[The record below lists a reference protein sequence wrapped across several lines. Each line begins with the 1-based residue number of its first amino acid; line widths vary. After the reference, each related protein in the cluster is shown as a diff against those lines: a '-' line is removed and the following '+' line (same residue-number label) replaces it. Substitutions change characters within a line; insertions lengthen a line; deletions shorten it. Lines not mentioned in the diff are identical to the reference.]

1 MRRLPLP
8 VPPAVWGLLLLGAA
22 LSGCGAKKPDPPPTP
37 KVTVATPLQMRVI
50 DWDDYVGQFVAVDS
64 VDVRPRVSGYL
75 ISVDFRDGDFVK
87 KGQRLFKIDPR
98 PYEAALDQAKGQ
110 EAHAEATLVNAK
122 AQAVRGLTLLNA
134 KAISQQSYDA
144 LVAAQAQA
152 QADLLA
158 GQATVRVAALNVSFT
173 DVIAPMNGRVSD
185 HRVAPGNLVTA
196 DTTVLTNIVNL
207 DPIHFA
213 FTGSEALYLKYQR
226 ENAAGTRASSR
237 VKPNPVEIRLQDEP
251 TYRWKGHMDFV
262 DNALDT
268 GSGTIRGRALVP
280 NPDHFLTPGMF
291 GHMRLLGS
299 GSYNALLVPDQ
310 AIVTDQ
316 ERQVV
321 FVVDDRNVAHMKPI
335 EPGPLVSGLRVVKSG
350 LAANDRVVIDGV
362 QRAQGGK
369 AVKVVAGQITP
380 EPGPPT
386 QPDPGPPASSA
397 TAAEAAR

>member
-1 MRRLPLP
+1 
-8 VPPAVWGLLLLGAA
+8 
-22 LSGCGAKKPDPPPTP
+22 
-37 KVTVATPLQMRVI
+37 
-50 DWDDYVGQFVAVDS
+50 
-64 VDVRPRVSGYL
+64 
-75 ISVDFRDGDFVK
+75 
-87 KGQRLFKIDPR
+87 
-98 PYEAALDQAKGQ
+98 
-110 EAHAEATLVNAK
+110 
-122 AQAVRGLTLLNA
+122 
-134 KAISQQSYDA
+134 
-144 LVAAQAQA
+144 
-152 QADLLA
+152 
-158 GQATVRVAALNVSFT
+158 
-173 DVIAPMNGRVSD
+173 
-185 HRVAPGNLVTA
+185 
-196 DTTVLTNIVNL
+196 
-207 DPIHFA
+207 
-213 FTGSEALYLKYQR
+213 
-226 ENAAGTRASSR
+226 
-237 VKPNPVEIRLQDEP
+237 
-251 TYRWKGHMDFV
+251 
-262 DNALDT
+262 
-268 GSGTIRGRALVP
+268 
-280 NPDHFLTPGMF
+280 MF